1 MRWREIV
8 TIEEARCGTQA
19 RQDVMALLVET
30 VKYCRRGMP
39 GCVQQQG
46 LLTPLMLACQKVRLA
61 PLGPMCQGIRQ
72 NGADMFDIYVRAPTP
87 PGERLGIAIH
97 GTRQAVGGTIADLI
111 AQVMRVVTAFITD
124 FTGCLLYTSDAADEL

>member
-1 MRWREIV
+1 MVTLRWREIV

-19 RQDVMALLVET
+19 CQDIMALLVET
-30 VKYCRRGMP
+30 VKYCRRSMP
-39 GCVQQQG
+39 GRVQQQG

-87 PGERLGIAIH
+87 PGECLGIAIH
-97 GTRQAVGGTIADLI
+97 GTRQAVGGAIADFI
-111 AQVMRVVTAFITD
+111 AQVIRIVTALITD
-124 FTGCLLYTSDAADEL
+124 FTRALLPILT